1 MKKIFLAMLVC
12 TSIFTAAVAKD
23 VTYFRKDGNITVVS
37 HGHDWSGNH
46 TIKSSTMNRNEYNDY
61 AAQKMISDFLVWI
74 LKAIFI
80 PSR

>member
-61 AAQKMISDFLVWI
+61 ALAKGICNIII
-74 LKAIFI
+74 LIFKAML
-80 PSR
+80 SAN